1 MEKHNPFVWQQRK
14 FLALSIAAGSFAVGL
29 ILFLNRTAIQEI
41 FQPASQQTQQKE
53 SSEASSEKAGMVLS
67 NGGFG
72 KTIAPLE
79 QEAKAQLFNFPIPT
93 RFEGKVLEEVKLSGK
108 EKAIALTFD
117 DGPEPPYTQQ
127 VLEILKKNNIKA
139 TFFVIGQNLKAYPQL
154 GQKIVADGHAL
165 ANHTW
170 SHTYRHFSPSGAAN
184 EIEKTTA
191 LIYKTTGVKT
201 SIFRP
206 PGGYLNNGPAGYA
219 KQHKYFIAMW
229 SADSSDWKRPSV
241 ATLVNNVVR
250 QAQPGGMALMHDGG
264 GYRSHTVQAL
274 PKIIAQ
280 LKKRGYK
287 FVTVPELLEMA
298 DKELKLKEAAKSS
311 SSAGVNHQTPSK
323 PPKKK

>member
-1 MEKHNPFVWQQRK
+1 MEKHDPFVLQQRK
-14 FLALSIAAGSFAVGL
+14 FLALALAAGSFAVGM
-29 ILFLNRTAIQEI
+29 ILFLNRTAI

-53 SSEASSEKAGMVLS
+53 GSEASSEKAGMALS
-67 NGGFG
+67 NGGFS
-72 KTIAPLE
+72 KMIAPLE

-206 PGGYLNNGPAGYA
+206 PGGFMNNGPAGYA

-298 DKELKLKEAAKSS
+298 DQELKLKEAAKSN

-323 PPKKK
+323 PPNKK